1 MMEIIKGAEG
11 YCLKGSNKKAVLL
24 IHGYTGTPDEMRPLG
39 DYLNSVGYT
48 VRCER
53 LPGHGTTVED
63 LKNTTA
69 IDWFATVSTAC
80 QELLEEFEEVYV
92 CGLSMGGLLAIK
104 TAATFPVKKAAFLAT
119 PIFLPD
125 KRIKFYPVL
134 KYFIKELPK
143 RKKNYGDMMRYNHS
157 YDVMP
162 TKPLGSLFSL
172 MKDVKNK
179 FVKQV
184 KVPAIVFQSTIE
196 HTVVPE
202 SAQYIYDNLGSAKKE
217 LHWLHKSGHLIT
229 LDKERMQ
236 VFAEIERFFQE

>member
-1 MMEIIKGAEG
+1 MDIIKGAESYRLEG
-11 YCLKGSNKKAVLL
+11 TNKKAVLL

-39 DYLNSVGYT
+39 DYLNNLGYT

-53 LPGHGTTVED
+53 LPGHGTNVED
-63 LKNTTA
+63 LKMTTA
-69 IDWFATVSTAC
+69 TDWFATVSAAC
-80 QELLEEFEEVYV
+80 KELLEEYEDVYV

-125 KRIKFYPVL
+125 KRIKFYPIL

-143 RKKNYGDMMRYNHS
+143 RKKNYGHMMKYNHS

-172 MKDVKNK
+172 MNDVKNK

-196 HTVVPE
+196 HTVVPK

-217 LHWLHKSGHLIT
+217 LHWLHHSGHLIT

>member
-1 MMEIIKGAEG
+1 MEIIQGAESYRLDG
-11 YCLKGSNKKAVLL
+11 TNKKAVLL

-39 DYLNSVGYT
+39 DYLHALGYT

-69 IDWFATVSTAC
+69 IDWYETAR
-80 QELLEEFEEVYV
+80 QAAEELLREFSDVYV

-104 TAATFPVKKAAFLAT
+104 IAASLPVKKAVFMAT

-125 KRIKFYPVL
+125 KRIKFYPIL

-143 RKKNYGDMMRYNHS
+143 SKKNYGEMMKYNHS
-157 YDVMP
+157 YHVLP
-162 TKPLGSLFSL
+162 TKPLGSLFKL
-172 MKDVKNK
+172 MNQVKNK
-179 FVKQV
+179 FIKQV

-196 HTVVPE
+196 HTVLPE
-202 SAQYIYDNLGSAKKE
+202 SAQYIYDNLGSTKKE
-217 LHWLHKSGHLIT
+217 LHWLHESGHIIT

-236 VFAEIERFFQE
+236 VFAEIARFLQE